1 MRSLLVALVTFLS
14 AVGGLEVPSFAP
26 PKFPASTIDND
37 GTHAGRYD
45 VRKTMVWLD
54 EENPDNLNSYFF
66 LFWLTTVDGRKYHVT
81 LAPNFF
87 RGSTTGIF
95 RVEDLQDLSST
106 GATVFAPGTG
116 STEFLDFRSEIQN
129 LTSPRGSDNYTD
141 LTISTNYAGVQLNVH
156 ITPTGKNLYV
166 GGGGGITLSS
176 DGNDFRRVI
185 PGYSWYWGNPTLR
198 LNGTL
203 TVNGEEIAIDCDQSR
218 GYFERQWGEF
228 GISGGHY
235 GYWLYLS
242 NGLMIHGWVV
252 GPTIEQPFGVPAW
265 ATVWH
270 PNGVHE
276 VVEVG
281 KNTTAFD
288 VWKSEYSG
296 LDYFKQVK
304 LDIPTRQARFNIHQ
318 LIRESELRPL
328 SGTDGY
334 NISEAYAQGEGVWEG
349 EHVTFFGH
357 LEQLSYW

>member
-1 MRSLLVALVTFLS
+1 
-14 AVGGLEVPSFAP
+14 
-26 PKFPASTIDND
+26 
-37 GTHAGRYD
+37 
-45 VRKTMVWLD
+45 MVWLD
-54 EENPDNLNSYFF
+54 EENPNNLNSESYFF
-66 LFWLTTVDGRKYHVT
+66 LFWFTTMDGRKYHVT

-87 RGSTTGIF
+87 RGRTTGIF

-116 STEFLDFRSEIQN
+116 SNEFLDFRSEIQN
-129 LTSPRGSDNYTD
+129 LTSPRVSDNYTD
-141 LTISTNYAGVQLNVH
+141 LNVSTNYAGVQLNVH
-156 ITPTGKNLYV
+156 ITPTGKNLYI

-176 DGNDFRRVI
+176 DDNDFRRII

-198 LNGTL
+198 LNGTI
-203 TVNGEEIAIDCDQSR
+203 TIDGEEIAVDHDQSR

-252 GPTIEQPFGVPAW
+252 SPTTEQPFGVPAW

-296 LDYFKQVK
+296 RNYFNQVE
-304 LDIPTRQARFNIHQ
+304 LDIPSRQARFDIHQ
-318 LIRESELRPL
+318 LIRESEVRPL

-334 NISEAYAQGEGVWEG
+334 NISEAYAQGQGVWEG
-349 EHVTFFGH
+349 EPVTFFGH
-357 LEQLSYW
+357 LEQLSFW